1 MSMKYTSEKFD
12 VVVIGCGP
20 GGAVAAAYLARTGLS
35 LLLLEKEQF
44 PRYHVGE
51 SLSGVIT
58 DILDDFDLVPQMAR
72 YDFPIKG
79 GAKIMGRGA
88 QEEFF
93 IPLFRQSWQVR
104 RDEFD
109 QMLLDNAIKCGAIF
123 QYGTVK
129 DILRDGEKV
138 VGVSYQPQNSSQLKE
153 VFCRM
158 IVDASGRAKLLSKKG
173 IAGSVIYE
181 EMDRQAALFTQFKGA
196 RRDPGRI
203 GNDNTFIFYSKAY
216 HWAWFIPLSPD
227 VVSVGVVMP
236 TRQLKACGGAEKA
249 WQWGLENINP
259 DLKRR
264 VKGGERVEKVRAI
277 TNYSYRVEPFAGEG
291 WLCIGD
297 AHRFIDPI
305 FSLGVAFAMLEGR
318 EASRAI
324 LKALE
329 TGDWTEPFA
338 QYTSYSDRAQ
348 NAALDLTRYFWS
360 YPHFFGFLTRGK
372 LRKDLIRFLSS
383 DFQTPHDFKSWQSM
397 HKSLNR
403 IHHS

>member
-1 MSMKYTSEKFD
+1 M
-12 VVVIGCGP
+12 
-20 GGAVAAAYLARTGLS
+20 
-35 LLLLEKEQF
+35 
-44 PRYHVGE
+44 
-51 SLSGVIT
+51 
-58 DILDDFDLVPQMAR
+58 
-72 YDFPIKG
+72 
-79 GAKIMGRGA
+79 
-88 QEEFF
+88 
-93 IPLFRQSWQVR
+93 
-104 RDEFD
+104 
-109 QMLLDNAIKCGAIF
+109 
-123 QYGTVK
+123 
-129 DILRDGEKV
+129 
-138 VGVSYQPQNSSQLKE
+138 
-153 VFCRM
+153 
-158 IVDASGRAKLLSKKG
+158 
-173 IAGSVIYE
+173 
-181 EMDRQAALFTQFKGA
+181 
-196 RRDPGRI
+196 
-203 GNDNTFIFYSKAY
+203 
-216 HWAWFIPLSPD
+216 
-227 VVSVGVVMP
+227 
-236 TRQLKACGGAEKA
+236 
-249 WQWGLENINP
+249 
-259 DLKRR
+259 
-264 VKGGERVEKVRAI
+264 RAI